1 MDINDGVCVFKNI
14 NDVILDEY
22 KYNIQFESDK
32 LRLSYLLSNLG
43 DYNLCNK
50 FNKIESI
57 DSFQII

>member
-1 MDINDGVCVFKNI
+1 MDINDGDCVFKNI
-14 NDVILDEY
+14 NNIILDEY
-22 KYNIQFESDK
+22 EYNRQFMSDK
-32 LRLSYLLSNLG
+32 LRISYLLSNLG